1 MAAARPAT
9 TDDLTALVELQS
21 QLFTEDAGEHDP
33 HADTSW
39 PSREGRADF
48 ERLLQAE
55 DAAVFVVESDGDLVA
70 FLDGYA
76 AASSP
81 TRQPVTFAVLRS
93 LFVRVDARRTGA
105 ATLLVDRFVD
115 WASRRECVEV
125 HVDHYAANEA
135 AAGFYASLGF
145 APRSVSNVRPL

>member
-1 MAAARPAT
+1 M
-9 TDDLTALVELQS
+9 ELQS
-21 QLFTEDAGEHDP
+21 QLFAADAGEHDP
-33 HADTSW
+33 HADISW
-39 PSREGRADF
+39 PAREGRADF

-55 DAAVFVVESDGDLVA
+55 DSAVFVVEQDGDLVA

-93 LFVRVDARRTGA
+93 LFVRADARRTGA

-115 WASRRECVEV
+115 WAGRQGCVEV
-125 HVDHYAANEA
+125 HVDHYAANA
-135 AAGFYASLGF
+135 AAAAFYASIDF
-145 APRSVSNVRPL
+145 APRSVSRVRPL